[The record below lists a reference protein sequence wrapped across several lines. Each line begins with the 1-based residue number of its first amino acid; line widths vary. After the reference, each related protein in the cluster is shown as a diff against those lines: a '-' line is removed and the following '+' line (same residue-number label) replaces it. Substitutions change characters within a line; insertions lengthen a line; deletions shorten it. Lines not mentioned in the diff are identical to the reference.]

1 MILRA
6 FGERILF
13 LKKLKMTIKII
24 SIGNKLNSWESESID
39 YYKKQLPKNLSLDFI
54 NLKSLQN
61 PKLSKE
67 EVIKKESELLL
78 SKITKS
84 DFIVSW
90 DIKGD
95 EISSEEFSNFI
106 SLCQQTNKSISFIIG
121 GSFGLSSEIKKCS
134 DKVFSASSF
143 TIPHKLFRLIL
154 VEQIYRAHTIISN
167 MPYHK

>member
-1 MILRA
+1 MG
-6 FGERILF
+6 GEYSS
-13 LKKLKMTIKII
+13 KKLQMTIKII

-78 SKITKS
+78 SRINKS

-90 DIKGD
+90 DIEGD
-95 EISSEEFSNFI
+95 EISSEGFSNFI

-121 GSFGLSSEIKKCS
+121 GSFGLSSEIKKSS
-134 DKVFSASSF
+134 DKVF
-143 TIPHKLFRLIL
+143 
-154 VEQIYRAHTIISN
+154 
-167 MPYHK
+167 

>member
-13 LKKLKMTIKII
+13 LKKLQMTIKII

-61 PKLSKE
+61 PKLSKD

-78 SKITKS
+78 SRITKS

-90 DIKGD
+90 DCLLYTSPSPRD
-95 EISSEEFSNFI
+95 S
-106 SLCQQTNKSISFIIG
+106 
-121 GSFGLSSEIKKCS
+121 
-134 DKVFSASSF
+134 V
-143 TIPHKLFRLIL
+143 
-154 VEQIYRAHTIISN
+154 
-167 MPYHK
+167 

>member
-1 MILRA
+1 MILKV
-6 FGERILF
+6 FGGRILF
-13 LKKLKMTIKII
+13 LKILLMIIKII
-24 SIGNKLNSWESESID
+24 SIGNKLNSWESESIY
-39 YYKKQLPKNLSLDFI
+39 YYKKQLPKNLSIDFI

-78 SKITKS
+78 SRITKA

-90 DIKGD
+90 DINGD
-95 EISSEEFSNFI
+95 EISSEGFSNFI
-106 SLCQQTNKSISFIIG
+106 SSCQQTNKSISFIIG
-121 GSFGLSSEIKKCS
+121 GSFGLSSEIKKSS

-143 TIPHKLFRLIL
+143 TIPHRLFRLL
-154 VEQIYRAHTIISN
+154 LDEQLYRAHTIITN

>member
-1 MILRA
+1 MILKV
-6 FGERILF
+6 FGGRILL
-13 LKKLKMTIKII
+13 LKRLIMIIKII
-24 SIGNKLNSWESESID
+24 SIGNKLNSWESESINF
-39 YYKKQLPKNLSLDFI
+39 YKKQLPKNLTIDFI

-67 EVIKKESELLL
+67 EVIRKESELLL
-78 SKITKS
+78 SRINEN

-90 DIKGD
+90 DINGD
-95 EISSEEFSNFI
+95 NISSEDLSNFI
-106 SLCQQTNKSISFIIG
+106 SLCQQTQKAVSFVIG
-121 GSFGLSSEIKKCS
+121 GSFGLSSEIKESS

-143 TIPHKLFRLIL
+143 TIPHRLFRLIL

>member
-13 LKKLKMTIKII
+13 LKKLQMTIKII

-39 YYKKQLPKNLSLDFI
+39 YYKKQLPKNLSIDFV

-67 EVIKKESELLL
+67 EVIKKESE
-78 SKITKS
+78 
-84 DFIVSW
+84 
-90 DIKGD
+90 
-95 EISSEEFSNFI
+95 
-106 SLCQQTNKSISFIIG
+106 
-121 GSFGLSSEIKKCS
+121 GSFGLSSEIKKSS

>member
-1 MILRA
+1 MCIRD
-6 FGERILF
+6 R
-13 LKKLKMTIKII
+13 
-24 SIGNKLNSWESESID
+24 NKG
-39 YYKKQLPKNLSLDFI
+39 
-54 NLKSLQN
+54 
-61 PKLSKE
+61 
-67 EVIKKESELLL
+67 
-78 SKITKS
+78 

-90 DIKGD
+90 DINGD
-95 EISSEEFSNFI
+95 EISSEGFSNFI
-106 SLCQQTNKSISFIIG
+106 SSCQQTNKSISFIIG